1 MSDKF
6 FKEYIENR
14 TVADIMEDYGEQ
26 RAEWQTLL
34 TMENGKVKSFRHSN
48 GKTFYCEHNISYSR
62 LVQLVFN
69 KGESV
74 RGGKEKLPSTPVPVS
89 ASLQK

>member
-34 TMENGKVKSFRHSN
+34 TMEK
-48 GKTFYCEHNISYSR
+48 
-62 LVQLVFN
+62 
-69 KGESV
+69 
-74 RGGKEKLPSTPVPVS
+74 
-89 ASLQK
+89 